1 MRATSQPMSS
11 ESVRA
16 GLEQPSQLGPA
27 EHLAQTIEYL
37 RRLEEQLP
45 SGDATWSELR
55 MVRRVL
61 GRLLQKTQ
69 EHDPDRRKQ

>member
-1 MRATSQPMSS
+1 MRVTSQPISS

-16 GLEQPSQLGPA
+16 GLEQPSRLGAP

-37 RRLEEQLP
+37 RQLEESLP
-45 SGDATWSELR
+45 SSDPTWSELR